1 MILLMGVAGAGKS
14 IQGHQLA
21 DQYGYA
27 YISTG
32 EIFRVLIT
40 GKRRKEMLE
49 GKLLSDDEVIKVVD
63 KVLELIDTK
72 EQFILDGFPRT
83 KPQVDWLLAQ
93 YKAGRFGLPTVIN
106 LEVGEDIIHERL
118 HKRGR
123 LDDTEE
129 AIGHRFEQYQ
139 AVTRPL
145 LKYMQKNGVEIFDID
160 AARDPQV
167 VHRDIL
173 RAMGHLFITNPDH
186 VR

>member
-1 MILLMGVAGAGKS
+1 MILMMGAAGAGKS

-40 GKRRKEMLE
+40 GKRRNEMLE
-49 GKLLSDDEVIKVVD
+49 GKLLSDEEVIRVVD

-83 KPQVDWLLAQ
+83 KPQVDWLLEQ
-93 YKAGRFGLPTVIN
+93 HKAGRFNLATVIN
-106 LEVGEDIIHERL
+106 LEISEAVIRKRL
-118 HKRGR
+118 QKRGR
-123 LDDTEE
+123 SDDTDQ
-129 AIGHRFEQYQ
+129 AISQRHKLYQ
-139 AVTRPL
+139 DVTRPL
-145 LKYMQKNGVEIFDID
+145 LDYMKKKGMQVIDID
-160 AARDPQV
+160 ADRDPQA

-173 RAMGHLFITNPDH
+173 RVLGHRFITNKKA
-186 VR
+186 

>member
-1 MILLMGVAGAGKS
+1 MLLLMGAAGAGKS

-40 GKRRKEMLE
+40 GKRRNEMLE
-49 GKLLSDDEVIKVVD
+49 GKLLSDDEVITVVD

-83 KPQVDWLLAQ
+83 KPQVDWLLEQ
-93 YKAGRFGLPTVIN
+93 HKAGRFDLPEVIN
-106 LEVGEDIIHERL
+106 LEITEDVVRDRL
-118 HKRGR
+118 NKRGR
-123 LDDTEE
+123 LDDTES
-129 AIGHRFEQYQ
+129 AIGYRFKQYQ

-145 LKYMQKNGVEIFDID
+145 LKYMQQNGITIHDID
-160 AARDPQV
+160 ADRDPQA

-173 RAMGHLFITNPDH
+173 RVMGHLFITNPDH
-186 VR
+186 LQ

>member
-1 MILLMGVAGAGKS
+1 MILLMGTAGAGKS
-14 IQGHQLA
+14 LQGHQLA

-49 GKLLSDDEVIKVVD
+49 GKLLSDEEVIRVVD
-63 KVLELIDTK
+63 KILELIDTS

-83 KPQVDWLLAQ
+83 KPQVDWMMEQ
-93 YKAGRFGLPTVIN
+93 HKAGRFVLPKVIN
-106 LEVGEDIIHERL
+106 LEVSEQVIRGRL
-118 HKRGR
+118 SKRGR
-123 LDDTEE
+123 LDDNE
-129 AIGHRFEQYQ
+129 AAISLRYEQYQ

-145 LKYMQKNGVEIFDID
+145 LAYMHSAGVEVFDID
-160 AARDPQV
+160 ADREPGE

-173 RAMGHLFITNPDH
+173 RALGHLFMINKDL
-186 VR
+186 V